1 MKKNL
6 LLLLFLASIF
16 SFNGCSED
24 SDITEIDPEPEQETE
39 PTEEERIE
47 LEVKNFIY
55 RGLNDVYL
63 YKSDVPELADD
74 YFTND
79 DAQTEFL
86 DDFSSPESL
95 FNSLLSNE
103 DEFSYLV
110 DDYEQLENQF
120 DGISGATGIEFG
132 LGLLSGSNNLFGYI
146 QYVLPETSADE
157 AGLTRGT
164 VFTEVDGEQLT
175 LSNYNELLTR
185 NSFTIN
191 IGYVEDN
198 TIYLTDETA
207 DLTDDYYTMNP
218 VFITEVFELEGR
230 KIGYLMYNSFI
241 ANFDEELNAAFGEFS
256 GEGVTDLVLDLRYNG
271 GGSVNTATD
280 LASMITGQFEGEVF
294 ATEEWNEDYQEYYE
308 TFAPDFLINEFDSE
322 LSDGQAINSL
332 NLNEVYILTTQA
344 TASASE
350 LIING
355 LTPYINVV
363 HIGETTTGKFQAS
376 LTLYDS
382 PTFDEENRNE
392 DHTYAMQ
399 PLVLKMANVDGYTD
413 FVDGLTPDITITEDL
428 NNLGVLGDI
437 EEPFLARAI
446 DEILGRT
453 QIQSRMMV
461 QDKFQFEKIGESSM
475 FKPTYQRMYINKT
488 PMIKE

>member
-16 SFNGCSED
+16 SFNACSED

-39 PTEEERIE
+39 PTEEERIA

-74 YFTND
+74 YFAND

-256 GEGVTDLVLDLRYNG
+256 SEGVTDLVLDLRYNG

-428 NNLGVLGDI
+428 NNLGVLGDM

-475 FKPTYQRMYINKT
+475 FKPTYQRMYINLSL
-488 PMIKE
+488 IHI